1 MIQKFRWHFIF
12 LSITS
17 LFIVLIF
24 TLGGVLGIT
33 YHQNKNEE
41 QRVMTALVKNDGR
54 LTPQN
59 ATPVLG
65 NQGDG
70 LDSNLLRGP
79 YNPEAIFQYRY
90 FTVEVGPNDQLT
102 LQNNAARNRINQTLV
117 FDKSEQILDKN
128 KKSGRVKIDNNI
140 YTYRQSKTEDGQKI
154 IIFLNETLIFNRYW
168 TLLRISLYLGFFA
181 LVVFALIL
189 ILLSGQAIKPIVE
202 TYNKQKEFITNASH
216 ELKTPL
222 SIISANTEM
231 EEMLGDESEWNQST
245 KEQVVRLQ
253 QLINRLIAIARTR
266 EKQDLTLSKIN
277 FSEVVEKSAQSF
289 KSVMERNHLNYVVNI
304 TPDLYVNAE
313 LHSLTEVVNILID
326 NAAKYCDTDG
336 QVNVSL
342 NKSRLGKTVVL
353 KVANTFSKGKQI
365 DYRRFFDRFYRGDI
379 SHNSKKK
386 GYGIGL
392 AMTDDIVRLFG
403 GKISVHW
410 KDGMIYFNV
419 NLKLVK

>member
-12 LSITS
+12 LSVTS
-17 LFIVLIF
+17 LLIVLIF
-24 TLGGVLGIT
+24 TLGGLLGIT

-41 QRVMTALVKNDGR
+41 QRVMTALVKNDGG

-65 NQGDG
+65 QGNG
-70 LDSNLLRGP
+70 LDSNLIRGP

-90 FTVEVGPNDQLT
+90 FTVQVGADNQLT
-102 LQNNAARNRINQTLV
+102 LQNNAAKNRINQNLV
-117 FDKSEQILDKN
+117 FDKSEQILNKN
-128 KKSGRVKIDNNI
+128 RKKGRVEIDNNI
-140 YTYRQSKTEDGQKI
+140 YAYQQSKTKDGQKI

-181 LVVFALIL
+181 LIVFTIIL
-189 ILLSGQAIKPIVE
+189 ILLSGRAIKPIVE

-231 EEMLGDESEWNQST
+231 EEMLGDDSEWNQST

-253 QLINRLIAIARTR
+253 NLINRLIAIARTR

-277 FSEVVEKSAQSF
+277 FSEVVKKTAQSF
-289 KSVMERNHLNYVVNI
+289 NSVMEKNHLNYEVNV
-304 TPDLYVNAE
+304 TPDLFVNAE
-313 LHSLTEVVNILID
+313 LHSLTEIVNILID
-326 NAAKYCDTDG
+326 NAAKYCDSNG
-336 QVNVSL
+336 QVSVSL
-342 NKSRLGKTVVL
+342 NKSRLGKTAVL
-353 KVANTFSKGKQI
+353 KVANTFSKGKQV
-365 DYRRFFDRFYRGDI
+365 DYHRFFDRFYRGDK
-379 SHNSKKK
+379 SHNSQKK

-392 AMTDDIVRLFG
+392 AMTSDMVRLFG